1 MKIRVT
7 DYRILRYRKKEV
19 YITISFEIDYPDGN
33 RINKCT
39 VNISKIGCL
48 IGKVPEYVTSFL
60 LLSAM
65 VYTID
70 RSVYRERYSEDGW
83 SRLFDVDFILPAAE
97 IYTAHKEQ
105 IEGLLSYL
113 TGDYWTCN
121 FSSEPLVG
129 IPQWSESHYF
139 DDVKQVNLFSGG
151 MDSLIGAIDSMERV
165 TNGTIFLAS
174 HNDGSMGG
182 PKSDQERLLRR
193 FKHKYFGKFKTFGSP
208 IRIEPE
214 FSQDSTCRS
223 RSLMF
228 IAIALQVAVFR
239 NVDIVIPENGS
250 VSLNYPLSPSRRASC
265 STRTTHPVMLMKL
278 RNLLASMGLQIK
290 ITNPYDFMT
299 KGEMVNTCVNQTYL
313 LEVLSDSNSCGK
325 RARKQFFKD
334 NHHATHC
341 GRCMPCMYRK
351 AALVGIQDRTIYGTT
366 INRLFNERFGE
377 SSDDF
382 YAMINFLKRD
392 LTDEAIARELRIAGM
407 GIMENM
413 EGYVHLVRRTRD
425 ELKCLISEEG
435 SIELNRYV
443 GLC

>member
-7 DYRILRYRKKEV
+7 DYRISRRRKEIFV
-19 YITISFEIDYPDGN
+19 NISVGIDYPNGT
-33 RINKCT
+33 RINRCR
-39 VNISKIGCL
+39 VNISKIGYF
-48 IGKVPEYVTSFL
+48 IGKVPDCVTSFL

-70 RSVYRERYSEDGW
+70 RSVNRERYSEDGW

-97 IYTAHKEQ
+97 IYTANKVL

-113 TGDYWTCN
+113 TGDYWTCS
-121 FSSEPLVG
+121 FASVPLVG

-165 TNGTIFLAS
+165 ENGTIFFAS

-182 PKSDQERLLRR
+182 PKVDQDRLLTH
-193 FKHKYFGKFKTFGSP
+193 FKRDYAGKFKTFGAP

-239 NVDIVIPENGS
+239 NLDIVIPENGS

-278 RNLLASMGLQIK
+278 RNL
-290 ITNPYDFMT
+290 
-299 KGEMVNTCVNQTYL
+299 
-313 LEVLSDSNSCGK
+313 
-325 RARKQFFKD
+325 
-334 NHHATHC
+334 
-341 GRCMPCMYRK
+341 
-351 AALVGIQDRTIYGTT
+351 
-366 INRLFNERFGE
+366 
-377 SSDDF
+377 
-382 YAMINFLKRD
+382 
-392 LTDEAIARELRIAGM
+392 
-407 GIMENM
+407 
-413 EGYVHLVRRTRD
+413 
-425 ELKCLISEEG
+425 
-435 SIELNRYV
+435 SI
-443 GLC
+443 

>member
-7 DYRILRYRKKEV
+7 DYRISRWRKEV
-19 YITISFEIDYPDGN
+19 YINISFEINYPDGTRTN
-33 RINKCT
+33 RCK
-39 VNISKIGCL
+39 VNISKIGYL
-48 IGKVPEYVTSFL
+48 IGKVPDCVTSFL

-70 RSVYRERYSEDGW
+70 RSVHRERYSEDGW

-97 IYTAHKEQ
+97 IYMANKAQ

-113 TGDYWTCN
+113 TGDYWTCS
-121 FSSEPLVG
+121 FTSVPLVG
-129 IPQWSESHYF
+129 IPQWNESHYL

-165 TNGTIFLAS
+165 EDGTIFFAS

-182 PKSDQERLLRR
+182 PKVDQDRLLRHFR
-193 FKHKYFGKFKTFGSP
+193 RDYARKFKTFGSP
-208 IRIEPE
+208 VRIEPDS
-214 FSQDSTCRS
+214 SQDSTCRS

-228 IAIALQVAVFR
+228 IAIAMQVAAYR

-278 RNLLASMGLQIK
+278 RNLLASMGLQVR
-290 ITNPYDFMT
+290 ITNPYEFMT
-299 KGEMVNTCVNQTYL
+299 KGEMVSTCANQAYL
-313 LEVLSDSNSCGK
+313 LNVLSASNSCGK

-334 NHHATHC
+334 NRQATHC

-351 AALVGIQDRTIYGTT
+351 AALVGYQDRTVYGTT
-366 INRLFNERFGE
+366 INRLFRDRVGD

-407 GIMENM
+407 GRMENL
-413 EGYVHLVRRTRD
+413 EGYVQLVKRTRE
-425 ELKCLISEEG
+425 ELKRLINAEG
-435 SIELNRYV
+435 SAELKEYI
-443 GLC
+443 GI

>member
-7 DYRILRYRKKEV
+7 DYRISRWRKEV
-19 YITISFEIDYPDGN
+19 YINISFEINYPDGTRTN
-33 RINKCT
+33 RCK
-39 VNISKIGCL
+39 VNISKIGYL
-48 IGKVPEYVTSFL
+48 IGKVPDCVTSFL

-70 RSVYRERYSEDGW
+70 RSVHRERYSEDGW

-97 IYTAHKEQ
+97 IYMANKAQ

-113 TGDYWTCN
+113 TGDYWTCS
-121 FSSEPLVG
+121 FTSVPLVG
-129 IPQWSESHYF
+129 IPQWNESHYL

-151 MDSLIGAIDSMERV
+151 LDSLIGAIDSMERV
-165 TNGTIFLAS
+165 EDGTIFFAS

-182 PKSDQERLLRR
+182 PKVDQDRLLRHFR
-193 FKHKYFGKFKTFGSP
+193 RDYARKFKTFGSP
-208 IRIEPE
+208 VRIEPDS
-214 FSQDSTCRS
+214 SQDSTCRS

-228 IAIALQVAVFR
+228 IAIAMQVAAYR

-278 RNLLASMGLQIK
+278 RNLLASMGLQVR
-290 ITNPYDFMT
+290 ITNPYEFMT
-299 KGEMVNTCVNQTYL
+299 KGEMVSTCANQAYL
-313 LEVLSDSNSCGK
+313 LNVLSASNSCGK

-334 NHHATHC
+334 NRQATHC

-351 AALVGIQDRTIYGTT
+351 AALVGYQDRTVYGTT
-366 INRLFNERFGE
+366 INRLFRERVGD

-382 YAMINFLKRD
+382 YAMINFLKRN
-392 LTDEAIARELRIAGM
+392 LTDEDIVRELRIAGM
-407 GIMENM
+407 GRMENL
-413 EGYVHLVRRTRD
+413 EGYVQLVKRTRE
-425 ELKCLISEEG
+425 ELKRLINAEG
-435 SIELNRYV
+435 SAELKEYI
-443 GLC
+443 GI

>member
-7 DYRILRYRKKEV
+7 DYRISRRRKEIFV
-19 YITISFEIDYPDGN
+19 NISMGIDYPNGT
-33 RINKCT
+33 RINRCR
-39 VNISKIGCL
+39 VNISKIGYF
-48 IGKVPEYVTSFL
+48 IGKVPDCVTSFL

-70 RSVYRERYSEDGW
+70 RSVNRERYSEDGW
-83 SRLFDVDFILPAAE
+83 SRLFEVDFILPAAE
-97 IYTAHKEQ
+97 IYMANKEQ

-113 TGDYWTCN
+113 TGDYWTCS
-121 FSSEPLVG
+121 FASVPLVG

-165 TNGTIFLAS
+165 ENGTIFLAS

-290 ITNPYDFMT
+290 ITNPYEFMT

-334 NHHATHC
+334 NHQATHC

-351 AALVGIQDRTIYGTT
+351 AALVGYPDRTDYGMT
-366 INRLFNERFGE
+366 INRLFREKVGDG
-377 SSDDF
+377 SDDF

-392 LTDEAIARELRIAGM
+392 LTDEDIVRELRIAGM
-407 GIMENM
+407 GRFENLDA
-413 EGYVHLVRRTRD
+413 YVQLVKRTRE
-425 ELKCLISEEG
+425 ELKCLINAEG
-435 SIELNRYV
+435 SVELKGYI
-443 GLC
+443 GI

>member
-19 YITISFEIDYPDGN
+19 YITISFEIDYPDGK

-39 VNISKIGCL
+39 VNISKIGYL

-97 IYTAHKEQ
+97 IYTANKEQ

-121 FSSEPLVG
+121 FASVPLVG

-165 TNGTIFLAS
+165 ENGTIFFAS

-182 PKSDQERLLRR
+182 PKVDQDRLLTH
-193 FKHKYFGKFKTFGSP
+193 FKRDYAGKFKTFGSP

-290 ITNPYDFMT
+290 ITNPYEFMT

-334 NHHATHC
+334 NHQATHC

-351 AALVGIQDRTIYGTT
+351 AALVGYPDRTDYGMT
-366 INRLFNERFGE
+366 INRLFREKVGDG
-377 SSDDF
+377 SDDF

-392 LTDEAIARELRIAGM
+392 LTDEDIVRELRIAGM
-407 GIMENM
+407 GIFENLDA
-413 EGYVHLVRRTRD
+413 YVQLVKRTRE
-425 ELKCLISEEG
+425 ELKCLINAEG
-435 SIELNRYV
+435 SVELKGYI
-443 GLC
+443 GI

>member
-33 RINKCT
+33 RINKCK
-39 VNISKIGCL
+39 VNISKIGYF
-48 IGKVPEYVTSFL
+48 IGKVPDCVTSFL

-70 RSVYRERYSEDGW
+70 RSVNRERYSEDGW

-97 IYTAHKEQ
+97 IYTANKVL

-113 TGDYWTCN
+113 TGDYWTCS
-121 FSSEPLVG
+121 FASVPLVG

-165 TNGTIFLAS
+165 ENGTIFFAS

-182 PKSDQERLLRR
+182 PKVDQDRLLTY
-193 FKHKYFGKFKTFGSP
+193 FKRDYAGKFKTFGAP
-208 IRIEPE
+208 IRIEPD

-239 NVDIVIPENGS
+239 NLDIVIPENGS

-278 RNLLASMGLQIK
+278 RNLFASMGLQVR
-290 ITNPYDFMT
+290 ITNPYEFMT
-299 KGEMVNTCVNQTYL
+299 KGEMVKACANQAYL
-313 LEVLSDSNSCGK
+313 LDVLSASNSCGK

-351 AALVGIQDRTIYGTT
+351 AALVGYPDRTVYGMT
-366 INRLFNERFGE
+366 INRLFREKVGDG
-377 SSDDF
+377 SDDF

-407 GIMENM
+407 GRFENLDA
-413 EGYVHLVRRTRD
+413 YVQLVKRTRE
-425 ELKCLISEEG
+425 ELKCLINAEG
-435 SIELNRYV
+435 SGELKGYI
-443 GLC
+443 GI